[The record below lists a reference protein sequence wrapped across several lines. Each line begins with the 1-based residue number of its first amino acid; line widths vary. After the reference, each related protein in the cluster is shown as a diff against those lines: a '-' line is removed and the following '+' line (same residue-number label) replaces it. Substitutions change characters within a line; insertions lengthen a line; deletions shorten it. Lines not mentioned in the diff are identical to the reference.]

1 MFGTAMLP
9 PQFSA
14 STPLPPTEDIPRLW
28 DRYGMLDNIREHSRV
43 VCAVALRLTDWL
55 KEANVRLDR
64 RAVEVG
70 ALLHDI
76 AKTQCLG
83 TSRRHDQEGEQL
95 MRDLG
100 YPELA
105 YLVGVHVRLPN
116 PHPIDES
123 FIVYYADKRVK
134 HDTIV
139 GLPQR
144 FAYIADRYGRDDAA
158 LLVLIE
164 KGHKRAMAAERE
176 LFALLK
182 PDQTPQSLEACVDA
196 SAR

>member
-1 MFGTAMLP
+1 MTGTAMLP

-14 STPLPPTEDIPRLW
+14 STPLPPIQDIPRLW
-28 DRYGMLDNIREHSRV
+28 DRYGMLENIREHSRV
-43 VCAVALRLTDWL
+43 VCAVALTLTDWL
-55 KEANVRLDR
+55 EQASVHLDR

-95 MRDLG
+95 MLDLG

-134 HDTIV
+134 HDAIV

-144 FAYIADRYGRDDAA
+144 FAYIAERYGKDDDA
-158 LLVLIE
+158 LLVLID
-164 KGHKRAMAAERE
+164 KGHMRAVAAERE
-176 LFALLK
+176 LFALFK
-182 PDQTPQSLEACVDA
+182 PDQTPESLEACVG
-196 SAR
+196 R